1 MPFSDWPPNSTKPI
15 KCLIYKPACIFW
27 NEQLNF
33 ATNFRTSQRSSKYCR
48 EKLSEIDCNVKWK
61 EPKKCFNDKYDFERP
76 NFLIGTYFNLI
87 ILQVTYFLSSLVLAY
102 AVGFM
107 IAVVVELPCAN
118 LEALF
123 WRKWEKK

>member
-1 MPFSDWPPNSTKPI
+1 M
-15 KCLIYKPACIFW
+15 
-27 NEQLNF
+27 
-33 ATNFRTSQRSSKYCR
+33 TN
-48 EKLSEIDCNVKWK
+48 
-61 EPKKCFNDKYDFERP
+61 YDFERP
-76 NFLIGTYFNLI
+76 NLFLIGTYFNLI